1 MAAFDLYTESR
12 LAKDLQP
19 NKLQVIAMH
28 RDTKVLIGFVA
39 GIILTAATF
48 WFLADSIPDL
58 MHHPGAE
65 ADPEHAVHV
74 GLLKTLATYLAI
86 ALTIA
91 SAVGFSIMLL
101 TVFKLDKERGDTLQ
115 QT

>member
-1 MAAFDLYTESR
+1 
-12 LAKDLQP
+12 
-19 NKLQVIAMH
+19 MH

-48 WFLADSIPDL
+48 WSDL

-65 ADPEHAVHV
+65 ADPEHAGHV

-86 ALTIA
+86 ALSIA

-101 TVFKLDKERGDTLQ
+101 PVFKLDKERGDALQ
-115 QT
+115 QTSAH